1 MSAYDL
7 AHYIGTASTDE
18 IGRLVVDR
26 FKKEGEQLNRTG
38 LWNQWID
45 NWRMYHNG
53 APGGSDFADAFQ
65 IEGTNGE
72 ILSVRFN
79 EMRNLLTHMLNLM
92 YANPPALKAVA
103 SNADA
108 DSLDAAQLYQSILT
122 EKFKTKR
129 VSKHMKRAG
138 EMSMLMSPAW
148 TLVEW
153 NFFAGAPYV
162 PNDVGELTYS
172 GDLRVRAKSV
182 LDLRFDQSKETWD
195 DSEWFIVRERINR
208 FVLQS
213 QFVDQADKILR
224 SARFNTF
231 EQATV
236 FADDTISDDIWVFK
250 FFHRSVNSNLLPD
263 GRYILCLEDGTVLG
277 QDEGNPY
284 ANSEDGGI
292 TAYPISPNDGL
303 STVLSYPVASDLA
316 PIQQMLNLVVSMYAT
331 NVAAFGAGNLVGPS
345 SNSIEFTKLAG
356 GMNYYG
362 VPSKDFLPA
371 SLNVMPESQKDLVSF
386 ISVLRQFGEAHS
398 GINSVIRGAPDSNIK
413 SGRMAMIMQAA
424 ALQFMNGFNKSV
436 LDNHEDVG
444 NSMLRIF
451 QKYATTQQVTTIV
464 GESGIATPRNWDG
477 DKLKKV
483 ARVQIELMNAVTD
496 TLSGRLELADKL
508 IEGGHVDGQ
517 EYITVATTGRLDP
530 MIKAPMAQRSLVRH
544 ENQKLMIGQNPYV
557 DESDDHKLHI
567 PEHEADIANPDV
579 RAQSKVLGIYKE
591 HIALH
596 RMFAAGLTPQQGP
609 GAPSAIEQ
617 LAQAKQQGQNTP
629 AGGGGGPPQGAPPG
643 GGSPQ
648 GGGGGAGA
656 VLGPPPGAMPN
667 MGGQS

>member
-7 AHYIGTASTDE
+7 AKYIGTASTTDV
-18 IGRLVVDR
+18 GRIIVER
-26 FKKEGEQLNRTG
+26 FKKEGEILSASG
-38 LWNQWID
+38 LWNQWVD
-45 NWRMYHNG
+45 NWAMYHNG
-53 APGGSDFADAFQ
+53 APGGSSFGDSFQ
-65 IEGTNGE
+65 VEGANGE
-72 ILSVRFN
+72 VLSVRFN

-108 DSLDAAQLYQSILT
+108 ESLDAAQLYQSILS

-129 VSKHMKRAG
+129 VSRHMKRAG
-138 EMSMLMSPAW
+138 EISMLMAPAW
-148 TLVEW
+148 TCVEW

-162 PNDVGELTYS
+162 PNDAGELTYS
-172 GDLRVRAKSV
+172 GDLRVRSKSL
-182 LDLRFDQSKETWD
+182 LDLRFDQSKEIWD
-195 DSEWFIVRERINR
+195 DVEWFITRERINR
-208 FVLQS
+208 FVLAS
-213 QFVDQADKILR
+213 QFTDKADQILR
-224 SARFNTF
+224 MPRFNTF
-231 EQATV
+231 EQGSSMMS
-236 FADDTISDDIWVFK
+236 DDTTSDDIWILK
-250 FFHRSVNSNLLPD
+250 FTHRTVNSNLLPD
-263 GRYILCLEDGTVLG
+263 GRFILCLEDGEVLG

-284 ANSEDGGI
+284 ANTEDGGI
-292 TAYPISPNDGL
+292 NAYPISPNDGL
-303 STVLSYPVASDLA
+303 SSVLAYPVASDLA
-316 PIQQMLNLVVSMYAT
+316 PIQQMLNLVISMYAT
-331 NVAAFGAGNLVGPS
+331 NVAAFGAGNLVGPA
-345 SNSIEFTKLAG
+345 SNTVEFTKLAG

-371 SLNVMPESQKDLVSF
+371 PLNVMPESQRQLEAF
-386 ISVLRQFGEAHS
+386 IGVLRQFGEAHS

-451 QKYATTQQVTTIV
+451 QKYATTKQITTIV
-464 GESGIATPRNWDG
+464 GDNSIATPREWDG
-477 DKLKKV
+477 DKLRKV

-530 MIKAPMAQRSLVRH
+530 MLKAPMAQRSLVRH
-544 ENQKLMIGQNPYV
+544 ENQKLMLGQNPMV

-567 PEHEADIANPDV
+567 PEHEADLANPDV
-579 RAQSKVLGIYKE
+579 RSQSKVFGTYKE

-609 GAPSAIEQ
+609 NAPSAIEQ
-617 LAQAKQQGQNTP
+617 LAKAKADGKNQP
-629 AGGGGGPPQGAPPG
+629 APGGGGGPPQGG
-643 GGSPQ
+643 GGPPQ
-648 GGGGGAGA
+648 QHGGGAGA
-656 VLGPPPGAMPN
+656 VMGPPPGTQPPG
-667 MGGQS
+667 GGQ